1 MLSCKR
7 YVTVNHSLSAFE
19 IAEETERRFFT
30 WQNVIFDL
38 IWSVPKPTVKST
50 LCGREHLPI
59 CRQQICVQSPKL
71 VCMQLSKSPVCSAE
85 GNHEINIDE
94 TATVKRSVW
103 FWSLLPG
110 LMAPCRS
117 DFLWVRERETG
128 ILLSL
133 GLAWAFSMGW
143 MWLIHR
149 WSVTGESKASVCDQQ
164 HNFILSLHWNAFDH
178 LRSLHE
184 HASWRYLHNK
194 TATLNKKLKIQFK
207 WMRLCMEFELF

>member
-1 MLSCKR
+1 MWLF
-7 YVTVNHSLSAFE
+7 VNHSLSAFE

-117 DFLWVRERETG
+117 DFGFVVERERQGSFSVLAWPEPSVWVGCDSYTDDQ
-128 ILLSL
+128 SL
-133 GLAWAFSMGW
+133 GNPRPLFVISNTISSSHYTEMHST
-143 MWLIHR
+143 I
-149 WSVTGESKASVCDQQ
+149 S
-164 HNFILSLHWNAFDH
+164 DH
-178 LRSLHE
+178 YMNMRPGDICTIRLPLYSG
-184 HASWRYLHNK
+184 
-194 TATLNKKLKIQFK
+194 KK
-207 WMRLCMEFELF
+207 